1 VGTNGRDDE
10 DLDLTNLPPVTSH
23 PSQRGLPPVPTD
35 PTDQRLLVQEMVRAG
50 LAIALFLLLLVVII
64 LGFLSSRP
72 FDQTREL
79 FEISVPV
86 LVALLGTAMTFYYI
100 DRDRK

>member
-1 VGTNGRDDE
+1 
-10 DLDLTNLPPVTSH
+10 
-23 PSQRGLPPVPTD
+23 
-35 PTDQRLLVQEMVRAG
+35 MVRAG